1 MVRNRGIIGLTSI
14 PSTLGE
20 NSSID
25 NLVESIR
32 YLGESYGWEYPAIG
46 TDFLGIPS
54 TLKGLHSIR
63 DLNALGGRLGEKADD
78 VFWNN
83 SSRVLNAILE

>member
-1 MVRNRGIIGLTSI
+1 MRKKYI
-14 PSTLGE
+14 PLEKVLSVVNLSSTDVIMDVGGG
-20 NSSID
+20 D
-25 NLVESIR
+25 
-32 YLGESYGWEYPAIG
+32 YPAIG

-63 DLNALGGRLGEKADD
+63 DLNALGDRLGEKADD

-83 SSRVLNAILE
+83 YSRVLNAILE